1 MSPTVTLRIAYS
13 QTCMTRTRLNS
24 PVLVSNLANF
34 YVSSPVFTETF
45 SGSNLIP
52 A

>member
-13 QTCMTRTRLNS
+13 QACITRTRLNG
-24 PVLVSNLANF
+24 PVLVRNLVNF
-34 YVSSPVFTETF
+34 YISSPVFTETF